1 MRRRWRRGWRRGW
14 RCVNAGCPSHHGG
27 LVVLTVVGDATSS
40 PFLRPAAPP
49 HVPQA
54 PGPPRP
60 PRPPAE
66 KKEDTWTTH
75 FDNLREAR
83 RTAAANAM
91 PPQAKPSGARHFLPL
106 QPELSE
112 EVGRCVQGPCHGRRR
127 RRCGRARTHRSL
139 PRVRWGST
147 LRRLG
152 GGGRSPPAREAEH
165 AATGIPLRIDVVAL
179 DLGVRLI
186 YASYSLRTQATAV
199 YSAGEHFARSGRAGY
214 NAVLDNV
221 TQRLLR
227 ETHPTERPPTRPG
240 RRPDTLEVVWPV
252 VRSPFLVDFFRY
264 RQFVSKHRAFLDA
277 LYQNPRVL
285 KHRYKVLDGAGVGHG
300 GGTALIGVARRGTV
314 LIGGGRTASPPG
326 GPPSSS
332 TPDLSWDA
340 TVLRR
345 GPPAPAAAAPAEDG
359 RRGGAQ
365 GLCRDRRSG
374 RARASGGKR
383 RVLQE
388 LVRRRR
394 LLTPHRLPA
403 LRGKPPQ
410 RRHCPCQ

>member
-1 MRRRWRRGWRRGW
+1 MTTCVRR
-14 RCVNAGCPSHHGG
+14 V
-27 LVVLTVVGDATSS
+27 
-40 PFLRPAAPP
+40 
-49 HVPQA
+49 
-54 PGPPRP
+54 
-60 PRPPAE
+60 
-66 KKEDTWTTH
+66 
-75 FDNLREAR
+75 AR
-83 RTAAANAM
+83 RPRTRCRR
-91 PPQAKPSGARHFLPL
+91 KPSR
-106 QPELSE
+106 
-112 EVGRCVQGPCHGRRR
+112 
-127 RRCGRARTHRSL
+127 RARAISSRCS
-139 PRVRWGST
+139 PSSARKSAAVCKVRATGAGGAAVAEPALTARCRGCAGAARCAGW
-147 LRRLG
+147 G